1 MQIATVGADAQI
13 ESLVA
18 AARQGGHVVRE
29 AADVA
34 AGTPSELLDGAACDA
49 VAVGTR
55 DWSPARAELVRLLVQ
70 TGRTLVLAHP
80 LEPSM
85 LWAYELEMIARDSGA
100 VLVPFLPDRLHP
112 FIDWLAG
119 EIQAAV
125 AGAGSRG
132 PLESVRFERTL
143 ADRSRASVLAALA
156 RDVDLIRVLVG
167 EPGRLGTLGSAD
179 AEAAWPTLAVGFT
192 GPDQV
197 PVRWQVAPGPA
208 PGLRIT
214 LQHARGSV
222 EVTAPDDDTPWTW
235 SGPPPATLPFDRGA
249 AILGVLN
256 GSAARPAAAA
266 DPSLPPARWAD
277 AARAIDLAEA
287 VPRSLARGRAID
299 LHQEEFSELGTFR
312 GTMASLGCGLVLLA
326 LVVLLAATLVGGIA
340 SELDWE
346 FGAAIA
352 GAWPMVVLAALV
364 AFLVLQ
370 VLPTLA
376 GVDRGGP
383 RRPGPP
389 DTTPRTPS

>member
-1 MQIATVGADAQI
+1 M
-13 ESLVA
+13 
-18 AARQGGHVVRE
+18 
-29 AADVA
+29 
-34 AGTPSELLDGAACDA
+34 
-49 VAVGTR
+49 AVGTR

-70 TGRTLVLAHP
+70 TGRTLVLAQP

-100 VLVPFLPDRLHP
+100 TLVPFLPDRLHP
-112 FIDWLAG
+112 FIGRLAA

-125 AGAGSRG
+125 AGTGPRG

-143 ADRSRASVLAALA
+143 TDRTRASVLAALA

-197 PVRWQVAPGPA
+197 PVRWQVAPGPV

-235 SGPPPATLPFDRGA
+235 SGPPPATLAFDRGA
-249 AILGVLN
+249 AILGVLT
-256 GSAARPAAAA
+256 GSAAAE
-266 DPSLPPARWAD
+266 PSLPPARWAD

-352 GAWPMVVLAALV
+352 GAWPVVVLAALV
-364 AFLVLQ
+364 AFLALQ

-376 GVDRGGP
+376 GVDRRRAGPPESPGDGP
-383 RRPGPP
+383 RPP
-389 DTTPRTPS
+389 S

>member
-1 MQIATVGADAQI
+1 
-13 ESLVA
+13 
-18 AARQGGHVVRE
+18 
-29 AADVA
+29 
-34 AGTPSELLDGAACDA
+34 
-49 VAVGTR
+49 
-55 DWSPARAELVRLLVQ
+55 
-70 TGRTLVLAHP
+70 
-80 LEPSM
+80 
-85 LWAYELEMIARDSGA
+85 

-112 FIDWLAG
+112 FIGRLAA
-119 EIQAAV
+119 EIQAAM

-143 ADRSRASVLAALA
+143 ADRSRPSVLAALA

-167 EPGRLGTLGSAD
+167 EPGRLGTLGSTD

-197 PVRWQVAPGPA
+197 PVRWQVAPGTA
-208 PGLRIT
+208 PVLRIT
-214 LQHARGSV
+214 LQHSRGSV
-222 EVTAPDDDTPWTW
+222 EVTAPDDDAPWTW

-249 AILGVLN
+249 AILGVLT
-256 GSAARPAAAA
+256 GSTARAEA
-266 DPSLPPARWAD
+266 SLPPARWAD

>member
-18 AARQGGHVVRE
+18 AARRSGHVVRE
-29 AADVA
+29 AADVP
-34 AGTPSELLDGAACDA
+34 AGTPSELLDGTACDA
-49 VAVGTR
+49 VAVGTS

-70 TGRTLVLAHP
+70 TGRTLVLAQP

-112 FIDWLAG
+112 FIGRLAA
-119 EIQAAV
+119 EIEAAV
-125 AGAGSRG
+125 AGAGPRG
-132 PLESVRFERTL
+132 PLESVRLERTL
-143 ADRSRASVLAALA
+143 ADRSRASVLAAFA

-167 EPGRLGTLGSAD
+167 EPARLGTLGSAD
-179 AEAAWPTLAVGFT
+179 AEAAWPTLAVGLT

-214 LQHARGSV
+214 LQHTRGSV
-222 EVTAPDDDTPWTW
+222 EVTAPDDDSPWTW
-235 SGPPPATLPFDRGA
+235 SGPPPATQVFDRGA
-249 AILGVLN
+249 EILGVLT
-256 GSAARPAAAA
+256 AARPAAE
-266 DPSLPPARWAD
+266 PRLPPARRAD

-340 SELDWE
+340 RELDWE
-346 FGAAIA
+346 FGAAVA
-352 GAWPMVVLAALV
+352 GAWPVVVLGALV
-364 AFLVLQ
+364 AFLALQ

-376 GVDRGGP
+376 GVDR

-389 DTTPRTPS
+389 EPPGGGPRPPA